1 MSIMHMRWS
10 RLARCT
16 PAELALEDAVAALGV
31 PYRVQFPGFLYGVR
45 FFPDFLLPTLGVVI
59 EVDDP
64 SHNTAEKREADAE
77 RSQALA
83 AAWDVDV
90 VRCTN
95 EAALA
100 NPVEAVATMLRSVGL
115 WPIPEAVKRQRV
127 TDSIPRVAKCPPKAR
142 RASLAAARRKRR
154 TKLKGKRSNAR

>member
-1 MSIMHMRWS
+1 MHMRWS
-10 RLARCT
+10 RLSRCT

-64 SHNTAEKREADAE
+64 SHNTAEKREADEE
-77 RSQALA
+77 RSRALA
-83 AAWDVDV
+83 AAWGVAV

-95 EAALA
+95 DEALTRPA
-100 NPVEAVATMLRSVGL
+100 EAVATMLRSINM
-115 WPIPEAVKRQRV
+115 WPLPASYR
-127 TDSIPRVAKCPPKAR
+127 PRVAHALPKVSKCPPKAR
-142 RASLAAARRKRR
+142 RAALAAARNKRR
-154 TKLKGKRSNAR
+154 TKLKGKRNNAR